1 MLLVNPDWE
10 TQYPPRIVFT
20 IAKATIPPSP
30 SAEMLAWDEKAGK
43 AGKGK
48 SNLGSPIEGKES
60 KDKDET
66 SKSSKGHGMA
76 RDFHRFSINEPA
88 DGDGDGDRMAIGYW
102 CSLSIWW

>member
-1 MLLVNPDWE
+1 MMLMMYPDWE

-43 AGKGK
+43 AGKGN

-66 SKSSKGHGMA
+66 SKSSKGHRVA
-76 RDFHRFSINEPA
+76 RDFHRFSISEPA
-88 DGDGDGDRMAIGYW
+88 DGDGDRMAIGH
-102 CSLSIWW
+102 